1 MKFRNDATI
10 VKLSLIKLNYLS
22 NNEVQFYRVHYELV
36 TAEGGISTNKIQLNV
51 YSSACPSGF
60 AYAPQ
65 VTATLILILTWK

>member
-51 YSSACPSGF
+51 YSSIFPSVFPHLLLFEGF
-60 AYAPQ
+60 L
-65 VTATLILILTWK
+65 TLI